1 MTQVQPVEFDVR
13 ALSDG
18 EIEEIAGGPL
28 FLAPGYLAMQG
39 FKAGVYTYL
48 WIQTL

>member
-28 FLAPGYLAMQG
+28 PLAFQG
-39 FKAGVYTYL
+39 FKAGVYLYL
-48 WIQTL
+48 YIQTL

>member
-1 MTQVQPVEFDVR
+1 MTQDQALDVR
-13 ALSDG
+13 ALTDL